1 MFLPLIVAIS
11 SLPSWWWTRG
21 PGLPDPP
28 PFLTRVLVAI
38 AAVGGGLVSSYLLG
52 NGDVVTSS
60 IAAFA
65 GGRVLGGVATML
77 NPQPLPPKA

>member
-1 MFLPLIVAIS
+1 MFLQFIIAVS

-28 PFLTRVLVAI
+28 FSNRIITAVAAI
-38 AAVGGGLVSSYLLG
+38 GGGLVSSYLFG

-77 NPQPLPPKA
+77 NPQPLPPQS

>member
-1 MFLPLIVAIS
+1 MFLPFIAAVS

-28 PFLTRVLVAI
+28 FFNRIIIAL
-38 AAVGGGLVSSYLLG
+38 AAVGGGLVSSYLFG
-52 NGDVVTSS
+52 NSDVATSA

-77 NPQPLPPKA
+77 NPQPLPPKG